1 MRTRLCVDPA
11 DSNQVTE
18 LLDSPRDNPRWVPP
32 EPPQLLKNNFPILEQ
47 SGHCVALRYLLN
59 EEESGMNFRD
69 FFAMSESVW
78 IEGSKKNSSVALQCN
93 CQTFDLLSLQP
104 SKHPLCT
111 LWGCA
116 AFFYLYVHHLG
127 LNQSHNR
134 KGSVQLISERMRNL
148 FLHEAVLT

>member
-1 MRTRLCVDPA
+1 MRFQKLVLFWDQISFKHAWNAPVEMACLLVI
-11 DSNQVTE
+11 QIEIWTE
-18 LLDSPRDNPRWVPP
+18 W
-32 EPPQLLKNNFPILEQ
+32 QILKNNYPISEQ
-47 SGHCVALRYLLN
+47 SGNCVALRYLLN

-134 KGSVQLISERMRNL
+134 KGSVQLKSKSST
-148 FLHEAVLT
+148 V